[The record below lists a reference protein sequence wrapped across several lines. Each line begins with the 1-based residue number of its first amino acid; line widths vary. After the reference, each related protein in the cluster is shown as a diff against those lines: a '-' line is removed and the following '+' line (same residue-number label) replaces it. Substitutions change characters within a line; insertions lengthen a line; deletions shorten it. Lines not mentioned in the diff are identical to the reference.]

1 MTTDNPSIRPALIA
15 SCALTVA
22 ILAGAA
28 PAAAS
33 SCQAISAIQQS
44 TVVEL
49 YTSEGCNSCPP
60 ADRWLGSLKRRPDVL
75 AAAFHVDYWDRLG
88 WKDRFADPAFTA
100 RQARGQSRTGATFN
114 YTPQVLV
121 NGRDWR
127 RWPELPTN
135 RPPAVVQVILKRDL
149 DDRVSVQVLPG
160 AAAPV
165 QLALWWAVLE
175 DDHSSAVKAGENAGV
190 TLKHDHVVRSS
201 GVRPPWR
208 RDATE
213 PWLLQLPPRA
223 ELSRPAPPAGV
234 PARLSRLLVV
244 VTDASTGAPLQ
255 AVELAC

>member
-1 MTTDNPSIRPALIA
+1 MKAAKSSIHCAVIA
-15 SCALTVA
+15 SCALA
-22 ILAGAA
+22 AANLAGAA
-28 PAAAS
+28 AAAAS
-33 SCQAISAIQQS
+33 SCQAISAIQQ
-44 TVVEL
+44 TTLVEL

-60 ADRWLGSLKRRPDVL
+60 ADQWLGRLKQRPDVL

-100 RQARGQSRTGATFN
+100 RQAQGHTRTGAKFS

-127 RWPELPTN
+127 RWPELPAH
-135 RPPAVVQVILKRDL
+135 RPPAVVQVLLKRAQ

-160 AAAPV
+160 ASAPA

-190 TLKHDHVVRSS
+190 TLKHDHVVRST
-201 GVRPPWR
+201 GTRPPWR
-208 RDATE
+208 REASE
-213 PWLLQLPPRA
+213 PWLLQLPARA
-223 ELSRPAPPAGV
+223 ELSRPAAPAGV
-234 PARLSRLLVV
+234 PARPSRLLVV
-244 VTDASTGAPLQ
+244 VTDGITGAPLQ